1 METKRLEGGLG
12 ALYGLALGPTD
23 KARPLNI

>member
-12 ALYGLALGPTD
+12 APYGLALGPTD